1 MGYKNPRIIDANTT
15 IKEGDICVENIHAVY
30 ETTGSSIRDSLLGNG
45 KNVLVLSDEVHHAH
59 NKVTGRD
66 RESQSIKK
74 WKEFLLNSAYNFKYM
89 IGFTGTSYIED
100 EYFNDVIYRYSLRE
114 AVDDRMVKMVDYVS
128 KDESIGDPEKFQKIY
143 DNHIENRNK
152 YRKLKPLTSVHP

>member
-30 ETTGSSIRDSLLGNG
+30 ETTGSSIRDSLSGNG

-89 IGFTGTSYIED
+89 IGFTGT
-100 EYFNDVIYRYSLRE
+100 
-114 AVDDRMVKMVDYVS
+114 
-128 KDESIGDPEKFQKIY
+128 
-143 DNHIENRNK
+143 
-152 YRKLKPLTSVHP
+152 